1 MLFSGIFPQ
10 GRMSLGVYIPLQE
23 RIGGAVLIILSLY
36 TYHQYLYILFSFF
49 YIHYLSLYIPH
60 SIIFLDRFF
69 LRSKN
74 LFRDSGYTSNFTSPY
89 KTREDYEE
97 EKRASDFFFQEYSY
111 DEHCRYLRD
120 EYKKES
126 YKEENKYLEKKR

>member
-10 GRMSLGVYIPLQE
+10 GRMSLGGYIPLQE

-49 YIHYLSLYIPH
+49 YIQYLSLYISH
-60 SIIFLDRFF
+60 SIIYLDRFF

-89 KTREDYEE
+89 KTGEDYE
-97 EKRASDFFFQEYSY
+97 K
-111 DEHCRYLRD
+111 
-120 EYKKES
+120 
-126 YKEENKYLEKKR
+126 EKKSKKFFLPRI

>member
-69 LRSKN
+69 LRNKN
-74 LFRDSGYTSNFTSPY
+74 LFRDSGYTSNFTSSY
-89 KTREDYEE
+89 KTEEDYEE
-97 EKRASDFFFQEYSY
+97 EKEQGIFSSKNIAMMNIVDI
-111 DEHCRYLRD
+111 
-120 EYKKES
+120 
-126 YKEENKYLEKKR
+126 

>member
-36 TYHQYLYILFSFF
+36 TYHPYLYILFSFF

-60 SIIFLDRFF
+60 SIIYLDRFF
-69 LRSKN
+69 LRSKS
-74 LFRDSGYTSNFTSPY
+74 LFRDSEYTSNFTSSY
-89 KTREDYEE
+89 KTEKDYEE
-97 EKRASDFFFQEYSY
+97 EKRARNFLYSY
-111 DEHCRYLRD
+111 DEHYEYLRD
-120 EYKKES
+120 EYQKES
-126 YKEENKYLEKKR
+126 YNE